1 MQYKIADANNPRMGL
16 GNKLCINP
24 KYWCR
29 SHQVWLSENDV
40 KKKECFHKPTIDM
53 ISYEKCRCLEKAD
66 YYSERRSALHADHLE
81 VRIYRRWYISVLLV
95 MACGHVLSFDILY

>member
-1 MQYKIADANNPRMGL
+1 MQYKIADANHPRMGL

-29 SHQVWLSENDV
+29 SHQIWLSENDV

-66 YYSERRSALHADHLE
+66 YYSELKKRGWKRQ
-81 VRIYRRWYISVLLV
+81 V
-95 MACGHVLSFDILY
+95 C